1 MDCDAAVAKVGRDI
15 QKARADYGGILRS
28 VWKKVRSERKKPG
41 SFARRLSSCLKTI
54 ESGELFA
61 AGIDMSALSINVSDK
76 FDFDVG
82 EAASLPQDLLIDASN
97 EAKNQVA

>member
-1 MDCDAAVAKVGRDI
+1 M
-15 QKARADYGGILRS
+15 
-28 VWKKVRSERKKPG
+28 
-41 SFARRLSSCLKTI
+41 KTI
-54 ESGELFA
+54 ESDELFA